1 MYIWHVVQSA
11 QLKSRLDNAIASA
24 MAHLERE
31 MDDIAPYALAI
42 VTYALTASKSS
53 RAAEALEK
61 LNHIAIKAGTFGMAN
76 CPL

>member
-1 MYIWHVVQSA
+1 MFYTKST
-11 QLKSRLDNAIASA
+11 QLKSRLDNAIAAA
-24 MAHLERE
+24 MAHLESE

-42 VTYALTASKSS
+42 VTYALTVSKSS

-61 LNHIAIKAGTFGMAN
+61 LNHIAIKAGTFSMAS